1 MSTAVRR
8 SYRGVLANQ
17 TMQTLEMRTALK
29 LGGTVMEL
37 MTRIA
42 TLEVA
47 STAAESIRRQGY

>member
-1 MSTAVRR
+1 MK
-8 SYRGVLANQ
+8 
-17 TMQTLEMRTALK
+17 TLEMRTALK
-29 LGGTVMEL
+29 LGGTVMVL